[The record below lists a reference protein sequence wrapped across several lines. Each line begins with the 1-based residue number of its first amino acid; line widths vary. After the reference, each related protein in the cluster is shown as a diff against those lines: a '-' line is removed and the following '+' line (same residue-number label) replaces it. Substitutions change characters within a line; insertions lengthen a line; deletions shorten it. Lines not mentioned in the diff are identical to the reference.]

1 MSYSHSTSG
10 RGIASGESTLL
21 AIVFTRL
28 TNLYYSLAYAE
39 MRLILAR
46 VIFNFDI
53 EIAEDSKGW
62 MERQKIFL
70 FWKKGPLNVHLTP
83 VQHR

>member
-1 MSYSHSTSG
+1 
-10 RGIASGESTLL
+10 
-21 AIVFTRL
+21 
-28 TNLYYSLAYAE
+28 

-46 VIFNFDI
+46 VIFNFDM

-70 FWKKGPLNVHLTP
+70 FWKKGPLNVRLTP
-83 VQHR
+83 VPHSS